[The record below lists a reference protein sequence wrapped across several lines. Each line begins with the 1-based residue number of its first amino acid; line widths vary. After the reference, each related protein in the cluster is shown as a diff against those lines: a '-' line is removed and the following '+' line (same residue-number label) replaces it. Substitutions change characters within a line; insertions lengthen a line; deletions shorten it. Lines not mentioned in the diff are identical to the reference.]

1 MHPDKTIAPVQMS
14 HLSVDP
20 SVASIGFLKIANT
33 PDGKVF
39 IKEENR

>member
-1 MHPDKTIAPVQMS
+1 MHPDKTIAPVQIAN
-14 HLSVDP
+14 LSVDP

-39 IKEENR
+39 VKEENR